1 MILRPV
7 IVRIPNA
14 PAKGGP
20 RPARHLSTNSA
31 THSAANADRPRGPAV
46 RALQQEY
53 SRKAIAECARRM
65 GLPRT
70 GWSKDGDG
78 RPMPLDGAYW
88 SVSHKPHYA
97 AAVIAD
103 APVGIDVEQL
113 LPRRDE
119 SLFDAVATSG
129 EWSAIG
135 ERSWES
141 FFRLWTAKE
150 AVLKANGVGIGGLPQ
165 CRLAG
170 VVDAKLMTL
179 TFEDRSWPV
188 AHTYFD
194 GHVVAVTTLG
204 RAVEW
209 RTLPTV

>member
-14 PAKGGP
+14 PVTGGSQP
-20 RPARHLSTNSA
+20 VRHLLAESVTNGVAS
-31 THSAANADRPRGPAV
+31 ADRPRGPEV

-53 SRKAIAECARRM
+53 SRRAIVECARSM
-65 GLPRT
+65 GLPET
-70 GWSKDGDG
+70 GWSKDSDG

-103 APVGIDVEQL
+103 QPVGIDVEQL

-119 SLFDAVATSG
+119 SLFDAVATSV

-150 AVLKANGVGIGGLPQ
+150 AVLKANGVGIGALSQ
-165 CRLAG
+165 CRLTG
-170 VVDAKLMTL
+170 VIDANSMTL
-179 TFEDRSWPV
+179 IFEDRTWPV
-188 AHTYFD
+188 AHTCFD
-194 GHVVAVTTLG
+194 GHIAAVTTLG

-209 RTLPTV
+209 RTPPTV